1 MDTTTSSPAPGFVLS
16 DRLPMSWA
24 DGAPIAFPEDTL
36 VVAIGDV
43 HGQAAGFARA
53 LDLADR
59 IGAPGKRRVLVLTGD
74 LIDRGPDTPGTLRL
88 ASEALASTRFDEVH
102 YLPGNHELLMLD
114 TLDSILAGGDG
125 GQAGMDWARN
135 GGMGVLAAYCG
146 DDWTAMKTLDVI
158 RTLDAALPPL
168 QGRPYREALRA
179 APSHL
184 RFGDVLF
191 VHAGLD
197 LRSPTP
203 FEDALALPQQV
214 HLSRDR
220 AAFACPSTHERHWA
234 WVRDLGQPVA
244 VDQQGRRVCV
254 VHGHT
259 VARGADLALLHDR
272 DALVRVF
279 DARAAHGRVCIDGG
293 AMDGRL
299 VAGAAFTSEGMRLFA
314 CPC

>member
-1 MDTTTSSPAPGFVLS
+1 MDTTTSPAPGFVLS
-16 DRLPMSWA
+16 DRLPMAWP
-24 DGAPIAFPEDTL
+24 DGSSIAFPEDTL

-74 LIDRGPDTPGTLRL
+74 LIDRGPDTPGVLRL
-88 ASEALASTRFDEVH
+88 AADALANTRFDEVH

-114 TLDSILAGGDG
+114 TLESTLAGGNG
-125 GQAGMDWARN
+125 GQAGFDWARN
-135 GGMGVLAAYCG
+135 GGMEVLKAYCG
-146 DDWTAMKTLDVI
+146 DDWVHMNTLDMARV
-158 RTLDAALPPL
+158 LDAALPSF
-168 QGRPYREALRA
+168 QGLPYREALRA

-203 FEDALALPQQV
+203 FEDALALPQQA

-220 AAFACPSTHERHWA
+220 AGMACPSTHERHWA
-234 WVRDLGQPVA
+234 WVRDLGQPAA

-259 VARGADLALLHDR
+259 VARGADTALLHDT
-272 DALVRVF
+272 DALVRAF
-279 DARAAHGRVCIDGG
+279 DSRADHGRVCIDGG
-293 AMDGRL
+293 AQHGLL
-299 VAGAAFTSEGMRLFA
+299 VAGAAFTAEGMRLFA